1 MKKSRPVRQRLVN
14 KNQQI
19 KLTDLTPSLPRGV
32 ADPLEA
38 FKYRV
43 IDAVLDAR
51 AKQLDKEI
59 MELLK

>member
-1 MKKSRPVRQRLVN
+1 MVSGADTGS
-14 KNQQI
+14 
-19 KLTDLTPSLPRGV
+19 TDVPRDIEVPPS
-32 ADPLEA
+32 PLLEE

-43 IDAVLDAR
+43 IDAVLEAR